1 MRQKSVAPQL
11 IKQRQRMYS
20 VATPDTELFTIS
32 TTKTTETSLNKLQK
46 QKNYNTENSEYA

>member
-1 MRQKSVAPQL
+1 MRQKSFAPQL

-20 VATPDTELFTIS
+20 VATPDTEPFTIS
-32 TTKTTETSLNKLQK
+32 TTKTTETSLNNLQK